1 MQLKWHYRSCGWR
14 VSISISSNTLCHG
27 INHNQFH
34 QLCATLRALNVLEIF
49 NQKNA
54 FKLPTF
60 IGRLLSHTI
69 VLFDHAK
76 CGDKFEKSLNSIFLS
91 FHFLSCNRKK
101 SILLSENLFLFNL
114 RDKCFWQLTE
124 VSIANI
130 SSIKFVPT
138 HFHKKQKK
146 KQDDDNNNNEDFNGD
161 WSNSS
166 STNLLMGNK
175 SGFIYEIEISK
186 YNNNSSSSS

>member
-1 MQLKWHYRSCGWR
+1 MLLNFQHLLDASSLTQSSF
-14 VSISISSNTLCHG
+14 SIM
-27 INHNQFH
+27 
-34 QLCATLRALNVLEIF
+34 LNVVTNL
-49 NQKNA
+49 KNHSIQ
-54 FKLPTF
+54 FSFPF
-60 IGRLLSHTI
+60 I
-69 VLFDHAK
+69 
-76 CGDKFEKSLNSIFLS
+76 S
-91 FHFLSCNRKK
+91 FHAIGKK

-186 YNNNSSSSS
+186 YNNNSSSS